1 MGGSVLGGG
10 GSLLVR
16 SGGKLGLGVL
26 GGCDKVGLGECSGRA
41 VGVEHLLPHLG
52 TSLLGREAETLDL
65 RSSLLGVLGD
75 LGGNAGVHR
84 RLGLGVE
91 ILEFELGSGHARL
104 ATGNGLGDRGL
115 ELLLVRLH
123 DGGEHGTALGR
134 LDGVGT
140 DDAGELVHLLLELLV
155 VLDNGGVE
163 GTEALAEI
171 LLGST
176 EGILNIEA
184 GLTGLGGKRS
194 IGLGL
199 ELLALGNS
207 SIELTGLLLEHVSG
221 MRTVLLHGATDLVE
235 LLGEVDS
242 HAIETGIGGG
252 LVLVDEG
259 LELLIVL
266 EVLLVALV
274 TKGDHALHLS
284 CHVVVHLSLGK
295 LVLLD
300 NTGKVGDAGV
310 GLRDLAIDGGTKAAD
325 ADLETSRCS
334 SNTGLGLGLSR
345 SDVLDRLGELRVTQ
359 SLLGV
364 ERRGHAG
371 GGRLEE
377 GIGMRTVGG
386 HLGANT
392 TEVSSSR
399 GNDDLE
405 LVVSPLANSLILGCE
420 LGPTLLGL
428 LAGVGGLLIEDVHSL
443 LESLAG

>member
-1 MGGSVLGGG
+1 MGSNIGLHGGIDSLGLRSEAVGVGTHLAVGLLDLLGGLSLEGQKGACKATDSIFKCAGGELLVSSDLASKSSTGGSVLGGG

-26 GGCDKVGLGECSGRA
+26 GG
-41 VGVEHLLPHLG
+41 
-52 TSLLGREAETLDL
+52 EAETLDL

-91 ILEFELGSGHARL
+91 ILEFGLGSGHARL

-115 ELLLVRLH
+115 PMLLVRLH

-221 MRTVLLHGATDLVE
+221 MRTVLLHGA
-235 LLGEVDS
+235 
-242 HAIETGIGGG
+242 
-252 LVLVDEG
+252 
-259 LELLIVL
+259 
-266 EVLLVALV
+266 
-274 TKGDHALHLS
+274 
-284 CHVVVHLSLGK
+284 
-295 LVLLD
+295 
-300 NTGKVGDAGV
+300 
-310 GLRDLAIDGGTKAAD
+310 
-325 ADLETSRCS
+325 
-334 SNTGLGLGLSR
+334 
-345 SDVLDRLGELRVTQ
+345 
-359 SLLGV
+359 
-364 ERRGHAG
+364 
-371 GGRLEE
+371 
-377 GIGMRTVGG
+377 
-386 HLGANT
+386 
-392 TEVSSSR
+392 
-399 GNDDLE
+399 
-405 LVVSPLANSLILGCE
+405 
-420 LGPTLLGL
+420 
-428 LAGVGGLLIEDVHSL
+428 
-443 LESLAG
+443 

>member
-1 MGGSVLGGG
+1 M
-10 GSLLVR
+10 
-16 SGGKLGLGVL
+16 
-26 GGCDKVGLGECSGRA
+26 
-41 VGVEHLLPHLG
+41 
-52 TSLLGREAETLDL
+52 
-65 RSSLLGVLGD
+65 
-75 LGGNAGVHR
+75 
-84 RLGLGVE
+84 
-91 ILEFELGSGHARL
+91 
-104 ATGNGLGDRGL
+104 
-115 ELLLVRLH
+115 
-123 DGGEHGTALGR
+123 ALGR
-134 LDGVGT
+134 LNGVGT

-235 LLGEVDS
+235 LLGEVGS

-259 LELLIVL
+259 LKLLIVL

-274 TKGDHALHLS
+274 TKGNHALL
-284 CHVVVHLSLGK
+284 LGS
-295 LVLLD
+295 
-300 NTGKVGDAGV
+300 TGKVGDAGV
-310 GLRDLAIDGGTKAAD
+310 GLRDLTIDSGTKAAD
-325 ADLETSRCS
+325 ADLETGRCS

-345 SDVLDRLGELRVTQ
+345 GDVLDRLGELRVTQ

-364 ERRGHAG
+364 ERGGHAG

-377 GIGMRTVGG
+377 GIGMRTVSG
-386 HLGANT
+386 HLGANA
-392 TEVSSSR
+392 TEVCSSR

-405 LVVSPLANSLILGCE
+405 LVVSPLADSLILGCE
-420 LGPTLLGL
+420 LGTEFGATLLGL
-428 LAGVGGLLIEDVHSL
+428 LAGVGSLLIEDVHSL
-443 LESLAG
+443 LKG

>member
-26 GGCDKVGLGECSGRA
+26 GGCDKVGLGESSSRA
-41 VGVEHLLPHLG
+41 DGVEHLLPHLG

-84 RLGLGVE
+84 RLGLGIE
-91 ILEFELGSGHARL
+91 ILEFGLGSGHASL

-115 ELLLVRLH
+115 ELLLV
-123 DGGEHGTALGR
+123 R

-221 MRTVLLHGATDLVE
+221 MRTVLLHGATDLGE
-235 LLGEVDS
+235 LLGEVGS

-259 LELLIVL
+259 LKLLIVL

-274 TKGDHALHLS
+274 TKGNHALHLGS
-284 CHVVVHLSLGK
+284 HVVVHLSLGK
-295 LVLLD
+295 P
-300 NTGKVGDAGV
+300 
-310 GLRDLAIDGGTKAAD
+310 
-325 ADLETSRCS
+325 
-334 SNTGLGLGLSR
+334 
-345 SDVLDRLGELRVTQ
+345 
-359 SLLGV
+359 
-364 ERRGHAG
+364 H
-371 GGRLEE
+371 
-377 GIGMRTVGG
+377 
-386 HLGANT
+386 
-392 TEVSSSR
+392 
-399 GNDDLE
+399 
-405 LVVSPLANSLILGCE
+405 
-420 LGPTLLGL
+420 
-428 LAGVGGLLIEDVHSL
+428 
-443 LESLAG
+443 